1 MNNSMDN
8 KKPIRKYYDSYVKYF
23 PEKWEWRPYVGTPEE
38 QSEWNKIY
46 LATRARK
53 SKSFYKNDDLS
64 IPDFYSLERDAEQFE
79 LDYYEFTD
87 TFGLKWEGR
96 KGIYKLVGAPDYE
109 GHLYY
114 DSFDGE
120 DVEIS
125 EYNDNDNPPD
135 PDVYQCFDSSY
146 HSRREWIDIKNI
158 VAATYHYVVENHLFK
173 DTYIDIAYG
182 EGQHERIYE
191 DHYRTFINALTKF
204 NKLEILQNIFT
215 AMDEHFEKLKN
226 SDREDERAYW
236 PGMKA
241 NEYFQMN

>member
-1 MNNSMDN
+1 MDD

-38 QSEWNKIY
+38 QTEWNEIY

-53 SKSFYKNDDLS
+53 SKSLYKNDDLNP
-64 IPDFYSLERDAEQFE
+64 PDFYSLERDAEQFG
-79 LDYYEFTD
+79 LDQYEFTD

-96 KGIYKLVGAPDYE
+96 KGVYKLVGAPDYE

-114 DSFDGE
+114 DSSTGEDGE

-125 EYNDNDNPPD
+125 DYNDNDNPPD
-135 PDVYQCFDSSY
+135 PDVYQCFVDGSY
-146 HSRREWIDIKNI
+146 RSRREWIDIKNL
-158 VAATYHYVVENHLFK
+158 VTATYHYVVENHLFK
-173 DTYIDIAYG
+173 DTYIDLAYG

-191 DHYRTFINALTKF
+191 DHYKTFISALTKF
-204 NKLEILQNIFT
+204 NKLEILQNVFT
-215 AMDEHFEKLKN
+215 TMDEHFEKLKN
-226 SDREDERAYW
+226 SDREDEKAYW

-241 NEYFQMN
+241 NEYFQVN